1 MTPPKTGRLA
11 DPDRLLY
18 PPIHPHY
25 RGSPSAAMTSLR
37 STRHVPKL
45 SGHVAATNLTA
56 SFGRLQ
62 PRGTHKA
69 TT

>member
-1 MTPPKTGRLA
+1 MTPPKTGRLP
-11 DPDRLLY
+11 DPERLLY
-18 PPIHPHY
+18 PPIHPHH

-37 STRHVPKL
+37 STCHVPTL
-45 SGHVAATNLTA
+45 GGRMTATNLTA